1 MGAVNGTICKRNETC
16 ERKGEVCQGYVD
28 DDHGFLFVCYC
39 RLSKKL
45 FSIFKTLLIQIIQI
59 MTYLYGY
66 WWSLWKLT
74 CYYVHIHVYAHFVQ
88 YF

>member
-1 MGAVNGTICKRNETC
+1 MGAVNGTLCKRNETC

-28 DDHGFLFVCYC
+28 DDHGFCMRKTFLFVCYC
-39 RLSKKL
+39 RLSKKI

-66 WWSLWKLT
+66 
-74 CYYVHIHVYAHFVQ
+74 
-88 YF
+88 